1 MKVKHFV
8 ASLLILI
15 LGMVLTGCA
24 GTKSPTSDRLDT
36 AACSNSNANAMLQSG
51 DYQEKINNFLIIE
64 DASSS
69 MGERQRELYTSE
81 LLMKS
86 MASYTSKLELSKDLL
101 TCLNNTLPDNFDV
114 TGGMRIFGV
123 QNGLIN
129 GMSKYDKEALG
140 GAVNSLGKTGGTTPI
155 ANAITNGSADLSEL
169 SGNTAV
175 IIFSDGNNTVSS
187 NPVSAAA
194 EMKALYGDNV
204 CIYTVHIGE
213 EPKGKM
219 TLEQIADAGTC
230 GFATDSKALVSAAG
244 MDKFVTDVFLT
255 EAPKKPALAAAPAPA
270 PVMKKPEPVM
280 KKPVEKV
287 TMTLYF
293 EFDFDKAVVRPQ
305 YHGDAKKI
313 ADSMIKYPEANVLL
327 EGYTDDR
334 GSDEYNMSLSR
345 RRADSVKMYL
355 VEKFNVDASR
365 ISTVG
370 YGKSNPIASNDTDA
384 GRQTNRRVVANI
396 E

>member
-1 MKVKHFV
+1 MKAKHLV

-24 GTKSPTSDRLDT
+24 SMMPTSDRLDT
-36 AACSNSNANAMLQSG
+36 AACSNSNANAMLSSG
-51 DYQEKINNFLIIE
+51 DYMKKFDNFLIIE

-69 MGERQRELYTSE
+69 MGERLGK
-81 LLMKS
+81 LH
-86 MASYTSKLELSKDLL
+86 TSKLEVSKDLL

-129 GMSKYDKEALG
+129 GMSKYDKGALG

-155 ANAITNGSADLSEL
+155 ANAIANGSADLSDL
-169 SGNTAV
+169 SGNAAV
-175 IIFSDGNNTVSS
+175 ILFSDGNNTAGG

-194 EMKALYGDNV
+194 EMNAFYGDNV
-204 CIYTVHIGE
+204 CIYTVHIGD
-213 EPKGKM
+213 EPKGKV
-219 TLEQIADAGTC
+219 TLEQIADAGKC
-230 GFATDSKALVSAAG
+230 GFATDSNAIGNAQG

-255 EAPKKPALAAAPAPA
+255 KAPKKPA
-270 PVMKKPEPVM
+270 PVMKKPAPVM

-293 EFDFDKAVVRPQ
+293 EFDFDKAAVRPND
-305 YHGDAKKI
+305 HEDAKKI
-313 ADSMIKYPEANVLL
+313 ADSMNKYPEANVML
-327 EGYTDDR
+327 EGHTDDK
-334 GSDEYNMSLSR
+334 GTEEYNMSLSR

-370 YGKSNPIASNDTDA
+370 YGKSKPIASNDTDA
-384 GRQTNRRVVANI
+384 GRQRNRRVVANV